1 MKNEAIKIF
10 QRKRKQILESWMKL
24 QMADESLREDLI
36 SNEELRGQS
45 EELLNALFDNL
56 NDTNVDDVQH
66 AEDHGETEREQRV
79 KRAVDQPDQELP
91 EEGLRGN
98 AEELAH
104 DIREQ

>member
-66 AEDHGETEREQRV
+66 ADFETV
-79 KRAVDQPDQELP
+79 VDILS
-91 EEGLRGN
+91 
-98 AEELAH
+98 
-104 DIREQ
+104 